1 MLGRILAVAVTSI
14 ALWLVLGFAPN
25 VGSNF
30 ESQRVRKVSA
40 SEGATI
46 KGIVKF
52 EGTAPKPRLIR
63 MKQDRNCEA
72 IHKGKPIVSEE
83 FVVNKNGTL
92 KWVLVYVKAKLDGK
106 FGPSEPPKEAV
117 VLDQQGCVY
126 RPRVFGVMV
135 GQPVEIRNSDPTF
148 HNVHFISKNNGSF
161 NIGQPRKGLK
171 SLRVFKNPELPG
183 TAYFKCDV
191 HPWMRAWVG
200 IFDHP
205 FFAVTGDDGAFTISG
220 LPYGTYEV
228 EAWHEKLGTKT
239 VKVDLKPEETVTVT
253 FTFKR

>member
-1 MLGRILAVAVTSI
+1 MLGRILVVAVAST
-14 ALWLVLGFAPN
+14 ALWFTLGSTRN
-25 VGSNF
+25 GGSNL
-30 ESQRVRKVSA
+30 ESQRARKVLASA
-40 SEGATI
+40 GATI

-52 EGTAPKPRLIR
+52 EGTVPKPRLIR
-63 MKQDRNCEA
+63 MKQDRNCEG

-92 KWVLVYVKAKLDGK
+92 KWVLVYVKSKLDGR
-106 FGPSEPPKEAV
+106 FGSFEPPKEPA
-117 VLDQQGCVY
+117 VLDQQGCIY

-148 HNVHFISKNNGSF
+148 HNVHFVSKNNGGF
-161 NIGQPRKGLK
+161 NFGQPRKGLK
-171 SLRVFKNPELPG
+171 SVRVFKTLELPG

-220 LPYGTYEV
+220 LPSGIYEI

-239 VKVDLKPEETVTVT
+239 VKVDLKPGETVTVT